1 MGKKLTIEDVE
12 RDARA
17 LLDAKMASIRH
28 LVTAKEHTETLR
40 DQLAEAD
47 RDEHRAYTA
56 ALASGWSATELSS
69 LGLKEPTTD
78 RPRRRRTT
86 PAPDAAPVGG

>member
-17 LLDAKMASIRH
+17 LLDAKMASVRH
-28 LVTAKEHTETLR
+28 LVKTKKHTDELR

-47 RDEHRAYTA
+47 REEHRAYTA
-56 ALASGWSATELSS
+56 ALSSGWSTTELSS
-69 LGLKEPTTD
+69 LGLKEPASERT
-78 RPRRRRTT
+78 RRRRTT
-86 PAPDAAPVGG
+86 PAGDAAPVPQ

>member
-17 LLDAKMASIRH
+17 LLDAKMASVRH

-69 LGLKEPTTD
+69 LGLKEPASD
-78 RPRRRRTT
+78 RPRRRRT
-86 PAPDAAPVGG
+86 PATADAAPVGA